1 MSWVKRRSV
10 SRLQKTRTLAQI
22 EGITEN
28 YQILPNEGDIPN
40 FDVLGVSGAEARY
53 TATQEIVDGALNRN
67 DVSVEQLQTW
77 TIADAGPVE
86 LFNARAEAWVIGA
99 DSITLD
105 LPAGATLTPEQYE
118 VFLVLEN
125 VNLDTASVEYTLQQA
140 VEFVDGGGVLPG
152 QGVER
157 PGSYQVDSS
166 TVYSP
171 ANAQTVSQVTALL
184 GTVDAVLADADNTAD
199 LDRSAL
205 FSWSVQDSAENLIA
219 SINEVEVTGAESVRV
234 DVPEIG
240 YEDFEA
246 LSVLDNFNQDGLT
259 VSYPLGELV
268 ERFLSGEDIP
278 ATYAIDNGA
287 ALF

>member
-1 MSWVKRRSV
+1 M
-10 SRLQKTRTLAQI
+10 
-22 EGITEN
+22 
-28 YQILPNEGDIPN
+28 
-40 FDVLGVSGAEARY
+40 
-53 TATQEIVDGALNRN
+53 
-67 DVSVEQLQTW
+67 
-77 TIADAGPVE
+77 
-86 LFNARAEAWVIGA
+86 
-99 DSITLD
+99 
-105 LPAGATLTPEQYE
+105 
-118 VFLVLEN
+118 
-125 VNLDTASVEYTLQQA
+125 
-140 VEFVDGGGVLPG
+140 
-152 QGVER
+152 
-157 PGSYQVDSS
+157 
-166 TVYSP
+166 
-171 ANAQTVSQVTALL
+171 
-184 GTVDAVLADADNTAD
+184 LADADNTAD